1 MRNATA
7 FPRGRREPSP
17 AEYARDA
24 EALRQVFSEDVILVL
39 SALPSYVRNRL
50 IQRRVP
56 FIVPGTQMFLPMLMI
71 DLREQYPRR
80 AGGSKA
86 RLSSVAQV
94 VIIYHLIRASISDVP
109 LGIIAQQLQYSAMSL
124 SKAQEELQ
132 EAGICEVERSGKA
145 LFLRFEGSRPAIWL
159 RAIPFLST
167 PVKKTQWVR
176 FGSSQPHAFKAGLT
190 ALSADTMLADDSI
203 PTLAMRNRDLLG
215 ALRQGDT
222 SI

>member
-1 MRNATA
+1 MKNSLQEELIRYLDAVA
-7 FPRGRREPSP
+7 GDRPWLEPAKPGARAQLPIFLREKYKFLRADLFGRKLSLAIHQTEPEPSP

-94 VIIYHLIRASISDVP
+94 VIIYHLIRASIKI
-109 LGIIAQQLQYSAMSL
+109 G
-124 SKAQEELQ
+124 
-132 EAGICEVERSGKA
+132 
-145 LFLRFEGSRPAIWL
+145 
-159 RAIPFLST
+159 RAH
-167 PVKKTQWVR
+167 V
-176 FGSSQPHAFKAGLT
+176 
-190 ALSADTMLADDSI
+190 
-203 PTLAMRNRDLLG
+203 
-215 ALRQGDT
+215 
-222 SI
+222 